1 MYEAGGSGQTPSS
14 PPPPGNMFPTLN
26 NEIPLQQLP
35 EEKYEDIG
43 SWNTH
48 GKNWSVDSSTGLQ
61 RCQRYFAKIYNNCAH
76 LRIKK
81 LYYANAKCV
90 FKHDWSVN
98 MKWGH
103 LCTMLVIA

>member
-81 LYYANAKCV
+81 NY
-90 FKHDWSVN
+90 
-98 MKWGH
+98 
-103 LCTMLVIA
+103 TMLMLNVYLNLNMIGQSTGNGDTCPQC

>member
-35 EEKYEDIG
+35 EEKYEDIA

-48 GKNWSVDSSTGLQ
+48 GKNWSVDSSLDCRG
-61 RCQRYFAKIYNNCAH
+61 
-76 LRIKK
+76 
-81 LYYANAKCV
+81 
-90 FKHDWSVN
+90 VN
-98 MKWGH
+98 DISQNFTIIVHTKESKNY
-103 LCTMLVIA
+103 TMLMLNVYLNMIGQST